1 MTHTAGSAHREQDP
15 TEDPATH
22 WEARYAGSG
31 VIWSGRVNATT
42 ADAVSRIPGRGRAL
56 DLGSGEGGDA
66 VWLAEQGWT
75 VTAVDISPTAV
86 ARGRDAARARGLE
99 DQQITWVAAD
109 LAGWTPSESYDLVT
123 ASFLHSNVELA
134 RIEILRNAAGAI
146 SSGGHLVMVTHAEA
160 PPWAPPGHHH
170 EHMPTPEQ
178 DLAALAL
185 PEAEWAVV
193 HLGTVERAVSS
204 PDGDPAV
211 LRDGVTVLRRR

>member
-1 MTHTAGSAHREQDP
+1 MTHAAGSAHLDQDP

-42 ADAVSRIPGRGRAL
+42 ARAVGAIGTRGRAL

-86 ARGRDAARARGLE
+86 ARGRAAARARGLE
-99 DQQITWVAAD
+99 DGQITWIAAD
-109 LAGWTPSESYDLVT
+109 LGSWAPSGSFELVT
-123 ASFLHSNVELA
+123 ASFLHSTVELA
-134 RIEILRNAAGAI
+134 RIEILRTAAAAI
-146 SSGGHLVMVTHAEA
+146 TPGGHLVMVTHAEA

-170 EHMPTPEQ
+170 EHMPSPEQ

-185 PEAEWAVV
+185 PEADWHVV
-193 HLGTVERAVSS
+193 ELGTVDRDATS
-204 PDGDPAV
+204 PDGEPAV
-211 LRDGVTVLRRR
+211 LKDGVTVLQRR